1 MDTSRKR
8 KKSSNPKPSTRR
20 TRQNQ
25 HHSSASSSA
34 SSSSASS
41 SASSSSASSSSRQSV
56 WKSLKPKDQ
65 TLCNK
70 VLPKNQVELVNT
82 CLEYEHKGNNL
93 FLKYKYG
100 LKDIT
105 QESSPI
111 LIFNEED
118 KAVFSSIADGIHNFM
133 LFWDDTTNNYTLVT
147 AYFNAIEF
155 GNKHNVISLRTVG
168 QTPDTFIISGEIKKE
183 KDNNTFN
190 FHDTSS
196 QFFMDNPCNIKNQMP
211 VIYLFE
217 LVDKKGFDVDNI
229 TPNELGELKSDI
241 LLNNTFDF
249 GNAKKIN
256 EAKSFSSL
264 VDILN
269 TRGRVLKNQEDKL
282 KIYDKYIAFITSIMT
297 EAFNRIFNTLPK
309 LNAEYVDAFSKEDYT
324 KYNQNN
330 IDTILGKL
338 CNQGKPLPFDV
349 YPDDN
354 SCANEEDKSEHNS
367 CNMDKNTSDYIKS
380 ILPKKKSTPKMMETD
395 ENPKYSDIK
404 VFIDGVETKDYEIRM
419 KFPNWMKFKS
429 QAMDGELGVILL
441 QKQFNERAAFKTKTI
456 ILEPIPVKDIPEY
469 QNDMTI

>member
-1 MDTSRKR
+1 MSNTPEKKR
-8 KKSSNPKPSTRR
+8 KTKKPQKISNSPSR
-20 TRQNQ
+20 TRKNT
-25 HHSSASSSA
+25 
-34 SSSSASS
+34 SSSSGSS
-41 SASSSSASSSSRQSV
+41 SIDISSSPQRV

-82 CLEYEHKGNNL
+82 CLKYEHKDKDNDNDL
-93 FLKYKYG
+93 YLKYKYG

-105 QESSPI
+105 EESSPI
-111 LIFNEED
+111 LIFNEKD
-118 KAVFSSIADGIHNFM
+118 NADFSLIADGIHNFM
-133 LFWDDTTNNYTLVT
+133 LFWDDTKNKYTLVT

-297 EAFNRIFNTLPK
+297 DAFNRLFNPPQRSALT
-309 LNAEYVDAFSKEDYT
+309 AEYVQSFSEADYE
-324 KYNQNN
+324 KHGQNN

-338 CNQGKPLPFDV
+338 CNQRKPLPFDV

-354 SCANEEDKSEHNS
+354 SCAKNTEAHKSKYNS
-367 CNMDKNTSDYIKS
+367 CEMDKITNEYIKS
-380 ILPKKKSTPKMMETD
+380 ILPKKKSTPKRMETD
-395 ENPKYSDIK
+395 KIKYSDIY
-404 VFIDGVETKDYEIRM
+404 VFINGNKKDDDDIAKIWGNWRM
-419 KFPNWMKFKS
+419 
-429 QAMDGELGVILL
+429 
-441 QKQFNERAAFKTKTI
+441 FKTKTMEGEKELSSLI
-456 ILEPIPVKDIPEY
+456 ENITGRIQKNDSGSEVTFKAIPK
-469 QNDMTI
+469 

>member
-1 MDTSRKR
+1 MSNTPEKKR
-8 KKSSNPKPSTRR
+8 KTKKPQKISNSPSR
-20 TRQNQ
+20 TRKNT
-25 HHSSASSSA
+25 
-34 SSSSASS
+34 SSSSGSS
-41 SASSSSASSSSRQSV
+41 SIDISSSPQRV

-82 CLEYEHKGNNL
+82 CLKYEHKDKDNDNDL
-93 FLKYKYG
+93 YLKYKYG

-105 QESSPI
+105 EESSPI
-111 LIFNEED
+111 LIFNEKD
-118 KAVFSSIADGIHNFM
+118 NADFSLIADGIHNFM
-133 LFWDDTTNNYTLVT
+133 LFWDDTKNKYTLVT

-297 EAFNRIFNTLPK
+297 DAFNRIFNTSPR

-330 IDTILGKL
+330 IDTIIGKL

-349 YPDDN
+349 YPDELSCSENMELHKSEYN
-354 SCANEEDKSEHNS
+354 SCE
-367 CNMDKNTSDYIKS
+367 MDKITNEYIKS
-380 ILPKKKSTPKMMETD
+380 ILPKKKSTPKMIETD
-395 ENPKYSDIK
+395 KNKYSNIH
-404 VFIDGVETKDYEIRM
+404 VFINDEKIEDAGLVKIWG
-419 KFPNWMKFKS
+419 NWN
-429 QAMDGELGVILL
+429 L
-441 QKQFNERAAFKTKTI
+441 FKTKTMEGEEELSSLI
-456 ILEPIPVKDIPEY
+456 KKITGRIKKQNLDSVVTFKAIPK
-469 QNDMTI
+469 